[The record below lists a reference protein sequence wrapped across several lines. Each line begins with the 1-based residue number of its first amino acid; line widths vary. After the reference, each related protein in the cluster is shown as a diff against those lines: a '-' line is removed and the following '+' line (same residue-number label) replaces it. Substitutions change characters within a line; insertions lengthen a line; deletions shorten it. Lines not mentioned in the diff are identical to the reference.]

1 MASPSTRSV
10 VLLPIQPQY
19 ADPIL
24 MGTKQVEFRKRPF
37 RRDVTHVV
45 VYSSSPIQQ
54 VVGFFELLG
63 IDEDSPERL
72 WRRYAP
78 VGGIAKADYDRY
90 YSETLKGVAIK
101 VGRVHVLKVPL
112 PLKRVAP
119 DLRPPQNFAYLSDRA
134 FARVRAQ
141 RLRLR

>member
-1 MASPSTRSV
+1 MASPSIGSV

-19 ADPIL
+19 ATPIL
-24 MGTKQVEFRKRPF
+24 GGTKQVEFRKRPF

-63 IDEDSPERL
+63 IDEDSPEQL
-72 WRRYAP
+72 WRRYSR
-78 VGGIAKADYDRY
+78 VGGITKMDYDRY
-90 YSETLKGVAIK
+90 YASTPRGVAIR
-101 VGRVHVLKVPL
+101 VGRVHVLREPL
-112 PLKRVAP
+112 PLARVDP
-119 DLRPPQNFAYLSDRA
+119 DLHPPQSYAYLSDRA

-141 RLRLR
+141 RFR